1 MFLEKKCYQCSLNW
15 FDFNQ
20 LNEIIFTNSFQ
31 TTERN
36 FAIDSGTGVWLSNNQ
51 EQYNY
56 KEALKTILCLERKM
70 TGMWLSN
77 KQGQ

>member
-1 MFLEKKCYQCSLNW
+1 MLVSILV
-15 FDFNQ
+15 
-20 LNEIIFTNSFQ
+20 TNSFQ

-56 KEALKTILCLERKM
+56 KEALKTILCLEK
-70 TGMWLSN
+70 
-77 KQGQ
+77 